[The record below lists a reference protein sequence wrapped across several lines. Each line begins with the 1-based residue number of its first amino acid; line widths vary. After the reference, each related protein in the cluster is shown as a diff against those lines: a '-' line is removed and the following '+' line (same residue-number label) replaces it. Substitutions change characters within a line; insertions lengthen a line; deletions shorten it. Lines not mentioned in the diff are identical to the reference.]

1 MDIYKLEMLGPAA
14 MDELMS
20 FYACNKSPYV
30 PDRYD
35 WAWWQ
40 SLETANVAVVRHN
53 GCIVAAGAVFHL
65 HPSGAAELAALLR
78 SPAAPSRLQLG
89 KDLISAL
96 MLQHLTSL
104 PLDRYCAG
112 TKAENVRVN
121 RLLED
126 MQFHHFDPASWWL
139 GYVKQRPTI
148 IEHIDTASEVANG
161 EKHLWTIAVQD
172 LKTLAQRQLQIGR
185 NRTVVLPGG
194 EIAVVDYSAL
204 SCMRCGTLEYK
215 AMRALAATDDAQ
227 LPEWNSL
234 SSFLRR
240 PVRSLGHP
248 DMRKALRAVSSGN
261 GSAQPS

>member
-1 MDIYKLEMLGPAA
+1 MKTYSLNMLGPAA

-20 FYACNKSPYV
+20 FYACNRSPFV

-35 WAWWQ
+35 WAWRQ
-40 SLETANVAVVRHN
+40 SLETENVAVVRHN
-53 GCIVAAGAVFHL
+53 GCIVAAGAVFYL

-78 SPAAPSRLQLG
+78 APAAPSCLQLG

-96 MLQHLTSL
+96 LLQHLTSL

-112 TKAENVRVN
+112 TKAENTRVN

-161 EKHLWTIAVQD
+161 AKYLWTVAVQD
-172 LKTLAQRQLQIGR
+172 LKTLAQRQLRIGR
-185 NRTVVLPGG
+185 SRTVVLPDG
-194 EIAVVDYSAL
+194 ETAAVDYSAL
-204 SCMRCGTLEYK
+204 SCMRAGTLENK
-215 AMRALAATDDAQ
+215 ALRALATTDDTL

-240 PVRSLGHP
+240 PARSLGHT
-248 DMRKALRAVSSGN
+248 DMRKALRALSSAN
-261 GSAQPS
+261 ISAQPS